1 MRYSSE
7 PRDKIYV
14 KAYGYLSFAKNMGK
28 NLSNKYCQKL
38 LDRAKKS
45 TAGAIKT
52 SSKRAIQKT
61 TETTGDLIGNKI
73 SDKITSVSKKSP
85 KELHSQ
91 TTQNKDEIE
100 IPKERYIYIYIQK
113 KDIRFKTTML
123 RSSLCDSSGDTY
135 ILMKGR

>member
-14 KAYGYLSFAKNMGK
+14 KGYGFLSFAKNMGK
-28 NLSNKYCQKL
+28 SLSNKYCQKL

-52 SSKRAIQKT
+52 SSKTVIQKT
-61 TETTGDLIGNKI
+61 TETTGDLIGKKI

-91 TTQNKDEIE
+91 TTQNKDEIK
-100 IPKERYIYIYIQK
+100 IPKERYIYIQK

-123 RSSLCDSSGDTY
+123 KSSLCDSTGDTY
-135 ILMKGR
+135 ILVKVR